1 MPVINTE
8 NDSHTFIVQ
17 VKDKGSVCVDAFELS
32 GAMMDSGFTED
43 KEPTVEDIDGI
54 MRTVAWMT
62 DKGDMSKINSLE
74 MFAVAGK
81 VMSRMEELGNE

>member
-1 MPVINTE
+1 VPRIDTE
-8 NDSHTFIVQ
+8 NDKHTFIVQ

-43 KEPTVEDIDGI
+43 KEPTVEDINNV
-54 MRTVAWMT
+54 MRSVAYML
-62 DKGDMSKINSLE
+62 DDGDMTKINSLE

-81 VMSRMEELGNE
+81 VMARMEELGNG